1 MTSMGDHDAGTD
13 GAGRSLLADW
23 RAAVDAID
31 RALGLAGPDQ
41 HEEIGIA
48 ERALVRLRDGLTDRR
63 RQVGDSVEAARLQ
76 SALERVNTA
85 LSLVAG
91 VEYPSAGAE
100 RRPLEQARNILNRLG
115 AAGIAALIP
124 GGAAE
129 LAGMERREPE
139 TEAAGPA
146 PGPTGAQIYQAP
158 GIEQTPVSAPSPQTS
173 QVFHRSTN
181 TLARVSILGGLL
193 LLVAIGVGGARLN
206 TSAFKT
212 NQYVSVAQPVPF
224 SHQHHVAGLGIDCR
238 YCHTA
243 VETSAFAGIPPTE
256 TCMTCHSQIWNQAA
270 MLQPVRNSFAS
281 GQPIE
286 WNRVHDLP
294 DFVYFNHSIHI
305 AKGIGCS
312 TCHGRVDE
320 MPLMRKVAP
329 LNMEWCLN
337 CHRAPENYIRPID
350 QVFNMAWTPPA
361 NQVEQGRA
369 LMAKYHVNTERLTNC
384 SICHH

>member
-129 LAGMERREPE
+129 LASMERREPE
-139 TEAAGPA
+139 AGVAEPTPA
-146 PGPTGAQIYQAP
+146 PTRAQIYQ
-158 GIEQTPVSAPSPQTS
+158 TPA
-173 QVFHRSTN
+173 
-181 TLARVSILGGLL
+181 
-193 LLVAIGVGGARLN
+193 
-206 TSAFKT
+206 
-212 NQYVSVAQPVPF
+212 
-224 SHQHHVAGLGIDCR
+224 
-238 YCHTA
+238 
-243 VETSAFAGIPPTE
+243 
-256 TCMTCHSQIWNQAA
+256 
-270 MLQPVRNSFAS
+270 
-281 GQPIE
+281 
-286 WNRVHDLP
+286 
-294 DFVYFNHSIHI
+294 
-305 AKGIGCS
+305 
-312 TCHGRVDE
+312 
-320 MPLMRKVAP
+320 
-329 LNMEWCLN
+329 
-337 CHRAPENYIRPID
+337 
-350 QVFNMAWTPPA
+350 
-361 NQVEQGRA
+361 
-369 LMAKYHVNTERLTNC
+369 
-384 SICHH
+384 